1 MQSILFDYD
10 KSSIRS
16 SEFPKL
22 EASAQWLAKN
32 TSVRL
37 TIEGN
42 ADERGSQEYNV
53 ALGDERAAAVK
64 RYLADHGVAEN
75 RMGTISYGEE
85 KPVCHDEKESCW
97 QKNRRAQFVMKP

>member
-1 MQSILFDYD
+1 MQTILFEYD
-10 KSSIRS
+10 KSSIPT

-22 EASAQWLAKN
+22 EASAEWLAKN

-53 ALGDERAAAVK
+53 ALGDERATAVK
-64 RYLADHGVAEN
+64 KYLADRGVPQS
-75 RMGTISYGEE
+75 RMETLSYGEE
-85 KPVCHDEKESCW
+85 KPVCRDENESCW